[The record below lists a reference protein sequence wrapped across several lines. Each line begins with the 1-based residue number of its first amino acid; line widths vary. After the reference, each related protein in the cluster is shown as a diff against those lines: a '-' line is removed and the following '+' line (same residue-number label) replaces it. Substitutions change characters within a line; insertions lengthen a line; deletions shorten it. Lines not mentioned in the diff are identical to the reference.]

1 MLMDASILGYAL
13 AFAGGMLS
21 FLSPCVLPLVPGY
34 LAYVAGANLQEAAA
48 QRWRTLALGGC
59 FVLGFSLV
67 FVGLGLAAG
76 AFGFLLR
83 RWSLEAAVAGGTLVI
98 ALGLVQMGVLRLPF
112 VLMRDWRPR
121 APDLRGLQPV
131 AAVLVGMAFGFGWTP
146 CIGPVLGA
154 VLAVT
159 AATPNAHGTALL
171 AAYAAGLGVPFLLA
185 AFYLPFLLARLR
197 QFSRAGRAIQLGAG
211 GVMVAM
217 GVALMTGNL
226 TVVAGWIMQALPGL
240 VQLG

>member
-1 MLMDASILGYAL
+1 
-13 AFAGGMLS
+13 MLS

-34 LAYVAGANLQEAAA
+34 LAYVAGVDLAGAAA
-48 QRWRTLALGGC
+48 RRWRTLALGGC

-67 FVGLGLAAG
+67 FVALGLAADG
-76 AFGFLLR
+76 LGGLLR
-83 RWSLEAAVAGGTLVI
+83 RWSLEAAVAGGALVV
-98 ALGLVQMGVLRLPF
+98 ALGLVQMGVLRLPS
-112 VLMRDWRPR
+112 LLLRDWRPD
-121 APDLRGLQPV
+121 APRLRGAQPV

-146 CIGPVLGA
+146 CIGPILGA

-159 AATPNAHGTALL
+159 ATAPNAHGATLL

-185 AFYLPFLLARLR
+185 AFYLPFLLGRLR
-197 QFSRAGRAIQLGAG
+197 RLSRAGRVLQVGAG

-226 TVVAGWIMQALPGL
+226 TLIAGWIMQAAPDL